1 MQDVAQLGRLRR
13 VGPAAVDYTRWV
25 TIATFFL
32 AWQLLAAYNAVHQVF
47 NPVFLPS
54 PTMVLRAGRDLLGTG
69 VLYLHILQS
78 AWRLLIGFSLGTSVA
93 VVVGILVG
101 RSRRLESIAAPLLD
115 LVGPIPPFALLP
127 IFIIWFGV
135 GELPKLVF
143 IAYATF
149 LPVLAYTVDGVKS
162 VNPLLIRS
170 AYSLGA
176 SEMQIFR
183 RVVLKS
189 ALPNIFVGM
198 RVSLALSFSALVVAE
213 MIGADAG
220 LGYLIID
227 SRNFFRM
234 ANMFLAASLI
244 GVEYTLFSLLL
255 GRVEARLFRWRK
267 GGYAHALER

>member
-13 VGPAAVDYTRWV
+13 VRPAAVDYTRWV

-32 AWQLLAAYNAVHQVF
+32 VWQLIAVYNAGHQVF

-54 PTMVLRAGRDLLGTG
+54 PTMVLRAGRDLLGRV

-78 AWRLLIGFSLGTSVA
+78 AWRLLIGFSLGTAVA

-162 VNPLLIRS
+162 VNALLLRS
-170 AYSLGA
+170 AYSLRA
-176 SEMQIFR
+176 S
-183 RVVLKS
+183 
-189 ALPNIFVGM
+189 A
-198 RVSLALSFSALVVAE
+198 
-213 MIGADAG
+213 
-220 LGYLIID
+220 
-227 SRNFFRM
+227 
-234 ANMFLAASLI
+234 
-244 GVEYTLFSLLL
+244 
-255 GRVEARLFRWRK
+255 
-267 GGYAHALER
+267 

>member
-1 MQDVAQLGRLRR
+1 MPMQDVAQVWRLRR
-13 VGPAAVDYTRWV
+13 GQPLAVDTTRWV

-32 AWQLLAAYNAVHQVF
+32 GWQALAVYNAAHQVF

-54 PTMVLRAGRDLLGTG
+54 PAMVLGAGRDLLRAG

-78 AWRLLIGFSLGTSVA
+78 AWRLLFGFSLGTVA
-93 VVVGILVG
+93 AVLVGILVG
-101 RSRRLESIAAPLLD
+101 RSRRLESIAARLFD
-115 LVGPIPPFALLP
+115 LVGPIAPFALLP
-127 IFIIWFGV
+127 VIIIWFGV

-183 RVVLKS
+183 RGGVKS
-189 ALPNIFVGM
+189 ALPKILV
-198 RVSLALSFSALVVAE
+198 RVRVRLALACSALGVGGE
-213 MIGADAG
+213 ICADAG
-220 LGYLIID
+220 SVY
-227 SRNFFRM
+227 R
-234 ANMFLAASLI
+234 
-244 GVEYTLFSLLL
+244 
-255 GRVEARLFRWRK
+255 
-267 GGYAHALER
+267 